1 MGQSW
6 KMDRDACEIVV
17 IAAVVADDLKAV
29 DAAVRPDGVKCSI
42 GGSIGGLSSDR
53 ATHRIHSPKPCC
65 FRNPA
70 RWQIRPIT
78 TKESPDPV
86 PDWPVP
92 PSGRWAGT

>member
-1 MGQSW
+1 MGQSG

-29 DAAVRPDGVKCSI
+29 DAAVRPDGVKRSI

-53 ATHRIHSPKPCC
+53 ATHLIHSPKPFC

-70 RWQIRPIT
+70 RWQIRPHHHQR
-78 TKESPDPV
+78 KPG
-86 PDWPVP
+86 
-92 PSGRWAGT
+92 SGA